1 MAGAPVAAAVKEEHD
16 GSEGRSRAAAL
27 RVGPAPFVREHCVG
41 QHAFVPD
48 DLDYAR
54 LGWLIAHPDERTPDD
69 PAWAEALV
77 AEQKRAVEESHP

>member
-1 MAGAPVAAAVKEEHD
+1 
-16 GSEGRSRAAAL
+16 
-27 RVGPAPFVREHCVG
+27 VG